1 MTLPGA
7 DAPRAMK
14 TIDIVLPVYNE
25 AEGLEAFHAALTAV
39 LNTLADRYAFAICYV
54 LDRSSDD
61 SIGVLTRL
69 ARRDPSV
76 TVLHLA
82 RRFGHQMSLVAGIDQ
97 ARGDAVI
104 MMDCDLQHPP
114 AVIRPLL
121 DKFEEGFDIVHAVRE
136 YDHRVGLFKRWTS
149 RAFYQLQNLL
159 SPVEMQPGAADFRLI
174 SGKVARVFQTS
185 VREQSQFLRGLFQWV
200 GFRSTTVPFVSP
212 PRHAGR
218 TKYRLRRLIAFSING
233 ILSFSKVPLR
243 IASLVGFLIST
254 LSVAYGLWLIRLYF
268 VAGYMPQGYTSLI
281 VVILFMGGLQLT
293 VLGILGE
300 YLGSVFDE
308 VKHRPLYVV
317 DEIVRGNANRDTNDR

>member
-1 MTLPGA
+1 
-7 DAPRAMK
+7 MK

-25 AEGLEAFHAALTAV
+25 AEGLDAFHAALTAV
-39 LNTLADRYAFAICYV
+39 LSTLTDRYAFAICYV

-61 SIGVLTRL
+61 SVGVLTRL

-76 TVLHLA
+76 TALHLA

-114 AVIRPLL
+114 AVIRQLL
-121 DKFEEGFDIVHAVRE
+121 ERFEQGFDIVHAVRE
-136 YDHRVGLFKRWTS
+136 YDPRVGLFKRWSS
-149 RAFYQLQNLL
+149 RAFYQLQNAL
-159 SPVEMQPGAADFRLI
+159 SPVAMQPGAADFRLI
-174 SGKVARVFQTS
+174 SRKVARVFQTS

-218 TKYRLRRLIAFSING
+218 TKYRLGRLIAFSLNG

-243 IASLVGFLIST
+243 IASLIGFLIST

-268 VAGYMPQGYTSLI
+268 IAGYMPQGYTSLI

-308 VKHRPLYVV
+308 VKGRPLYVV
-317 DEIVRGNANRDTNDR
+317 DEIIRGDARRESDDR